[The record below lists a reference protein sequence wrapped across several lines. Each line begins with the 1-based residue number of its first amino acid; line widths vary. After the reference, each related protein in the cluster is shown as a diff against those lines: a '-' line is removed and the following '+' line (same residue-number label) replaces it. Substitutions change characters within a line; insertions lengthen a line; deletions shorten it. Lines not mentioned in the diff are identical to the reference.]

1 MVVKVY
7 GQIKAANPQR
17 VLLCFLEKDIEFE
30 VIHVDL
36 DKLEQK
42 KPQHLLRQV
51 YKSQYFQYYHR
62 KRVIHYVVYLY

>member
-17 VLLCFLEKDIEFE
+17 VLLCFLEKGIEFE

-36 DKLEQK
+36 DKQEQK
-42 KPQHLLRQV
+42 KPEYLLRQV
-51 YKSQYFQYYHR
+51 KIIIAY
-62 KRVIHYVVYLY
+62 